1 MFNIA
6 SDLQTKQLVWIATS
20 LQTGKQFKH
29 KGEVMTFPATE
40 VSASYQRRYGNLD
53 ENAHTTLD

>member
-6 SDLQTKQLVWIATS
+6 SDLSTRQLVWIATS

-40 VSASYQRRYGNLD
+40 VAASYQQRYGTKQPI
-53 ENAHTTLD
+53 AA

>member
-40 VSASYQRRYGNLD
+40 VSASYQQRYGIKQPI
-53 ENAHTTLD
+53 AA

>member
-6 SDLQTKQLVWIATS
+6 TDLSTRQLVWIATS

-29 KGEVMTFPATE
+29 QGEVMTFPATE

-53 ENAHTTLD
+53 ENAYNHLT

>member
-6 SDLQTKQLVWIATS
+6 SDLQTRQLVWVATS

-40 VSASYQRRYGNLD
+40 VASSYANRYGIKQST
-53 ENAHTTLD
+53 AA